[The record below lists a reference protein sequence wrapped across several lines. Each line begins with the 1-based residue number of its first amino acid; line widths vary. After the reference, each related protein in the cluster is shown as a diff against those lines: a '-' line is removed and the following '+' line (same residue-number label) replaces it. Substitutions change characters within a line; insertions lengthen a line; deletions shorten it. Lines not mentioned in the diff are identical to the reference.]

1 MLLLLFEMISFF
13 FLYFLI
19 INIEPITK
27 ITPPNV
33 PAIAELTIVAVLT
46 FDSIAGAEA
55 GGVGIEGEVDLE
67 EAEIGVGTEVVEEA
81 ADGEEAGGGAG
92 GEADVGG
99 T

>member
-1 MLLLLFEMISFF
+1 MISFF

-27 ITPPNV
+27 ITPPND

-46 FDSIAGAEA
+46 FDSIAGAVAE
-55 GGVGIEGEVDLE
+55 GVGVEGEVDLE
-67 EAEIGVGTEVVEEA
+67 EVEMGVGTEVVEEA
-81 ADGEEAGGGAG
+81 GEEAGAG

>member
-55 GGVGIEGEVDLE
+55 EGVGVEGEVDLE
-67 EAEIGVGTEVVEEA
+67 KVEIGVGTEVVEKA
-81 ADGEEAGGGAG
+81 GEEVSGGAG